1 MGLKVDKGL
10 IFIWRQYILSL
21 IVFYIANKNYFWYN
35 LIIIIEE
42 MYRMAARYSKKNR
55 LEDFNYFLKNYD
67 KIYKQYGHTFVVIK
81 NKNVIGVYN
90 NVAEALENTKEP
102 IGSYILQECNGKE
115 SGYTSYISSF
125 NLFKV

>member
-1 MGLKVDKGL
+1 MGGL
-10 IFIWRQYILSL
+10 
-21 IVFYIANKNYFWYN
+21 VFRKDFPHMIAYYIADKNCFWYN
-35 LIIIIEE
+35 LTIIIEGVN
-42 MYRMAARYSKKNR
+42 RMAARYSKKNR
-55 LEDFNYFLKNYD
+55 LEDFNYFLKNYH

-81 NKNVIGVYN
+81 NKNVLGAYN
-90 NVAEALENTKEP
+90 NITEALENTKEP

>member
-1 MGLKVDKGL
+1 
-10 IFIWRQYILSL
+10 
-21 IVFYIANKNYFWYN
+21 
-35 LIIIIEE
+35 
-42 MYRMAARYSKKNR
+42 MAARYSKKNR

-67 KIYKQYGHTFVVIK
+67 EIYKQYGHTFVVIK

-90 NVAEALENTKEP
+90 NVAEALKNTKEP